1 MPDTIFAKIIRG
13 EIAADIVYED
23 EHVVAFTDVNP
34 QAPTHVLFIP
44 REPIPTL
51 DDATP
56 EQAELLGR
64 LLLAVASYARR
75 QGLAEKGYRVVINC
89 NEDGGQTVYH
99 LHMHLLGGRPM
110 LWPPG

>member
-1 MPDTIFAKIIRG
+1 MPDTIFAKILRH
-13 EIAADIVYED
+13 EIPADIVYED
-23 EHVVAFTDVNP
+23 DHVVGFTDVNP

-64 LLLAVASYARR
+64 LLLAAAAYARR

-99 LHMHLLGGRPM
+99 LHFHLLGGRPM
-110 LWPPG
+110 QWPPG